1 MGLQCTHL
9 HKCFLNH
16 SFSHTV
22 VFQKFMGST
31 YRCFKETVTL
41 ISTKGGGGGGPLPFY
56 LRPADNVTKWDLR
69 HALTPMSSD
78 PHPFCLPAKC
88 LNLKI
93 WRLFKAFLFLSSR
106 FGPRNHCYNGLG
118 GGQVVCNPHNL

>member
-1 MGLQCTHL
+1 MQSLEGEITKMRGGGGGLETEMGLQCTHL

-41 ISTKGGGGGGPLPFY
+41 ISTKGGGGPLPFY

-69 HALTPMSSD
+69 HALTLYVVRPSPVLPSGKMS
-78 PHPFCLPAKC
+78 
-88 LNLKI
+88 
-93 WRLFKAFLFLSSR
+93 
-106 FGPRNHCYNGLG
+106 
-118 GGQVVCNPHNL
+118 